1 MRAISIGLCGLM
13 IGCAAH
19 ARIADQPTAEPVKTV
34 IAQYGELSPTITIAG
49 IIAPLQNV
57 GISSSLQ
64 EPAANVYVHEGQ
76 YVSAG
81 SVLAELDVSDLQANL
96 ASAERSTAE
105 ANAKVS
111 QSNYQSTLAL
121 SQGTSDFVN
130 ARAQLQQAR
139 QHLQYDEL
147 TLIRNQSLLKQG
159 YVPQQTVDQ
168 MQTQVLTDESQVRAA
183 EAALRNAAVNV
194 KVNGT
199 PEQGLQ
205 ASNVEASRAAAASA
219 QAQAQQLQVQIAKG
233 TIVSPIDGV
242 IINRNLN
249 PGEYPGSRQIFTI
262 QQTDTVY
269 AMLNASSDEVFRI
282 QPHRRALVHIG
293 SLGNVTTTGVVE
305 AVLGQAQ
312 PGSTN
317 FVVKV
322 RIPNPQHRLQS
333 GMVVSADVPLPA
345 VTGIIVPIT
354 AFTDDSHTRCERP
367 MQTARL
373 NKSTCARSPTMDI
386 VRSSAGCEPVR
397 ASSSALE
404 QAHRSLRSSADAR
417 GCFDRARRARGGHSV
432 SRFGA
437 AAVPERQSAGHSSL
451 RQFAGRDAR

>member
-1 MRAISIGLCGLM
+1 M
-13 IGCAAH
+13 
-19 ARIADQPTAEPVKTV
+19 DQPTSAPVRTT
-34 IAQYGELSPTITIAG
+34 IAQYGELSPTVTLAG

-64 EPAANVYVHEGQ
+64 EPASGVYVHEGQ

-81 SVLAELDVSDLQANL
+81 TVLAELDVSDLRANL
-96 ASAERSTAE
+96 VSAERSAAE

-111 QSNYQSTLAL
+111 QTNYQSTLAL
-121 SQGTSDFVN
+121 SQGTSDFVS

-139 QHLQYDEL
+139 QRLAYDQI
-147 TLIRNQSLLKQG
+147 TLSRNQGLLRQG

-168 MQTQVLTDESQVRAA
+168 MQTQVWTDESQLRAA
-183 EAALRNAAVNV
+183 EASLRNAAVNV

-219 QAQAQQLQVQIAKG
+219 QAQAQQLAVQIAKG

-262 QQTDTVY
+262 QQTDSVY
-269 AMLNASSDEVFRI
+269 AMLNASSDQVFRI
-282 QPHRRALVHIG
+282 QPHRRATIHIG

-322 RIPNPQHRLQS
+322 RIPNPQRRLQS

-345 VTGIIVPIT
+345 QSGIIVPLS
-354 AFTDDSHTRCERP
+354 AFTDDSHTAIR
-367 MQTARL
+367 ML
-373 NKSTCARSPTMDI
+373 D
-386 VRSSAGCEPVR
+386 SSGAIRQVSVR
-397 ASSSALE
+397 AI
-404 QAHRSLRSSADAR
+404 ADDGRHAIV
-417 GCFDRARRARGGHSV
+417 GGV
-432 SRFGA
+432 KTGTRVVIGT
-437 AAVPERQSAGHSSL
+437 
-451 RQFAGRDAR
+451 

>member
-1 MRAISIGLCGLM
+1 M
-13 IGCAAH
+13 ITLRRLTVSTTVAFAVAAAVLGCAAH
-19 ARIADQPTAEPVKTV
+19 ARNADQPTQAPLRSA
-34 IAQYGELSPTITIAG
+34 IAQYGEISPTISIAG

-57 GISSSLQ
+57 SISSSLQ
-64 EPAANVYVHEGQ
+64 EPAAAVYVHEGQ

-81 SVLAELDVSDLQANL
+81 AVLAELDVSDLRANYT
-96 ASAERSTAE
+96 SAERSAAE
-105 ANAKVS
+105 ANAKVT
-111 QSNYQSTLAL
+111 QTNYQGTLAL
-121 SQGTSDFVN
+121 SQGTSDLAS
-130 ARAQLQQAR
+130 ARSQLQQAR
-139 QHLQYDEL
+139 EHLALDQS
-147 TLIRNQSLLKQG
+147 TLVRNQALLKSG
-159 YVPQQTVDQ
+159 YVPQLTVEQ
-168 MQTQVLTDESQVRAA
+168 MQTQVLTDESAVRSA

-205 ASNVEASRAAAASA
+205 ASNVTAARAAAASA
-219 QAQAQQLQVQIAKG
+219 QAQAQQLEVQIAKG

-242 IINRNLN
+242 VINRNLN

-282 QPHRRALVHIG
+282 QPHRRAVIHIG

-322 RIPNPQHRLQS
+322 RIPNPQRRLQS

-345 VTGIIVPIT
+345 ASGLIVPVT
-354 AFTDDSHTRCERP
+354 AFTDDSHTAVRTVGNDGAIR
-367 MQTARL
+367 QV
-373 NKSTCARSPTMDI
+373 S
-386 VRSSAGCEPVR
+386 VRSIADDGHRAVVSGINAGTRVLIGE
-397 ASSSALE
+397 
-404 QAHRSLRSSADAR
+404 
-417 GCFDRARRARGGHSV
+417 
-432 SRFGA
+432 
-437 AAVPERQSAGHSSL
+437 
-451 RQFAGRDAR
+451 

>member
-1 MRAISIGLCGLM
+1 MRPFAFVALCVLA
-13 IGCAAH
+13 GCTAH
-19 ARIADQPTAEPVKTV
+19 ARIADQPSSPPVRTA
-34 IAQYGELSPTITIAG
+34 IAKYGELSPSVTMAG

-64 EPAANVYVHEGQ
+64 EPASAVYVHEGQ

-81 SVLAELDVSDLQANL
+81 EVLAQLDVSDLQANL
-96 ASAERSTAE
+96 VSAQRSAAE

-111 QSNYQSTLAL
+111 QTNYQSTLAL
-121 SQGTSDFVN
+121 SQGFSDLAN
-130 ARAQLQQAR
+130 ARSQLQQAR
-139 QHLQYDEL
+139 QHLQLDQL
-147 TLIRNQSLLKQG
+147 TLVRNQALLKNG

-168 MQTQVLTDESQVRAA
+168 MQTQVMTDESALRAA
-183 EAALRNAAVNV
+183 QAAAANAAVNV

-199 PEQGLQ
+199 PDQGLQ
-205 ASNVEASRAAAASA
+205 ASNVEASRAAASSA
-219 QAQAQQLQVQIAKG
+219 LAQAQQLAVQIAKG

-262 QQTDTVY
+262 QQTNWVY
-269 AMLNASSDEVFRI
+269 AMLNASSDEVFRV
-282 QPHRRALVHIG
+282 QPHRRATIHIG

-333 GMVVSADVPLPA
+333 GVVVSADVPLPA
-345 VTGIIVPIT
+345 VFGLVVPVA
-354 AFTDDSHTRCERP
+354 AFTDDSHT
-367 MQTARL
+367 A
-373 NKSTCARSPTMDI
+373 
-386 VRSSAGCEPVR
+386 VRTVDQNGSVHQVNVR
-397 ASSSALE
+397 AIADDG
-404 QAHRSLRSSADAR
+404 HRAV
-417 GCFDRARRARGGHSV
+417 V
-432 SRFGA
+432 SGIKSGTRVVIG
-437 AAVPERQSAGHSSL
+437 S
-451 RQFAGRDAR
+451 

>member
-1 MRAISIGLCGLM
+1 MRPVTILLCGAL

-19 ARIADQPTAEPVKTV
+19 ARVADQPTPAAARTAIV
-34 IAQYGELSPTITIAG
+34 QFGELAPTVTLAG

-64 EPAANVYVHEGQ
+64 EPAAGVYVHEGQ

-81 SVLAELDVSDLQANL
+81 TVLAELDVSDLRANL
-96 ASAERSTAE
+96 VSAERSAAE

-111 QSNYQSTLAL
+111 QTGYQSTLAL

-139 QHLQYDEL
+139 QHLTYDQT
-147 TLIRNQSLLKQG
+147 TLQRNQSLLKQG

-219 QAQAQQLQVQIAKG
+219 QAQAQQLEVQIAKG

-242 IINRNLN
+242 VINRNLN

-262 QQTDTVY
+262 QQTNAVY

-282 QPHRRALVHIG
+282 QPHRRATIHIG

-322 RIPNPQHRLQS
+322 RIPNPQRRLQS
-333 GMVVSADVPLPA
+333 GMVVSADLPLPA
-345 VTGIIVPIT
+345 QSGLIVPMA
-354 AFTDDSHTRCERP
+354 AFTDDSHT
-367 MQTARL
+367 A
-373 NKSTCARSPTMDI
+373 
-386 VRSSAGCEPVR
+386 VRTIDSSGDVRQVNVR
-397 ASSSALE
+397 AI
-404 QAHRSLRSSADAR
+404 ADD
-417 GCFDRARRARGGHSV
+417 GRRAIVDGLKA
-432 SRFGA
+432 GA
-437 AAVPERQSAGHSSL
+437 RVVIGT
-451 RQFAGRDAR
+451 

>member
-1 MRAISIGLCGLM
+1 M
-13 IGCAAH
+13 
-19 ARIADQPTAEPVKTV
+19 DQPTSAPVRTT
-34 IAQYGELSPTITIAG
+34 IAQYGELSPTVTLAG

-64 EPAANVYVHEGQ
+64 EPASGVYVHEGQ

-81 SVLAELDVSDLQANL
+81 TVLAELDVSDLRANL
-96 ASAERSTAE
+96 VSAERSAAE

-111 QSNYQSTLAL
+111 QTNYQSTLAL
-121 SQGTSDFVN
+121 SQGTSDFVS

-139 QHLQYDEL
+139 QRLAYDQI
-147 TLIRNQSLLKQG
+147 TLSRNQGLLRQG

-168 MQTQVLTDESQVRAA
+168 MQTQVWTDESQLRAA
-183 EAALRNAAVNV
+183 EASLRNAAVNV

-219 QAQAQQLQVQIAKG
+219 QAQAQQLAVQIAKG
-233 TIVSPIDGV
+233 SIVSPIDGV

-262 QQTDTVY
+262 QQTDSVY
-269 AMLNASSDEVFRI
+269 AMLNASSDQVFRI
-282 QPHRRALVHIG
+282 QPHRRATIHIG

-317 FVVKV
+317 FV
-322 RIPNPQHRLQS
+322 
-333 GMVVSADVPLPA
+333 
-345 VTGIIVPIT
+345 
-354 AFTDDSHTRCERP
+354 
-367 MQTARL
+367 
-373 NKSTCARSPTMDI
+373 
-386 VRSSAGCEPVR
+386 
-397 ASSSALE
+397 
-404 QAHRSLRSSADAR
+404 
-417 GCFDRARRARGGHSV
+417 
-432 SRFGA
+432 
-437 AAVPERQSAGHSSL
+437 
-451 RQFAGRDAR
+451 